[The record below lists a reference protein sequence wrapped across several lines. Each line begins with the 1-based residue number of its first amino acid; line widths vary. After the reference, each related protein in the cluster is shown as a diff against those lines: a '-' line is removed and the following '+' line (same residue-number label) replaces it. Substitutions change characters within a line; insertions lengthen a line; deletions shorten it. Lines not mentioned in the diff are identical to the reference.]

1 MGWATS
7 QMATNTMKSKFIYCG
22 HCDKEVSRT
31 KYYAHKRLYY
41 NRSRKEWSQTKRLN
55 FADDLQV
62 DPGLICTMS
71 GPSSMKKV
79 TNGFLRMFNISY
91 KYIYICIYI

>member
-41 NRSRKEWSQTKRLN
+41 NRS
-55 FADDLQV
+55 
-62 DPGLICTMS
+62 
-71 GPSSMKKV
+71 KKGV
-79 TNGFLRMFNISY
+79 VSNQAAKLRR
-91 KYIYICIYI
+91 

>member
-62 DPGLICTMS
+62 DPRLDLHHERTIINEEGNKWI
-71 GPSSMKKV
+71 PKDV
-79 TNGFLRMFNISY
+79 
-91 KYIYICIYI
+91 